1 MKTVSKSPLLFS
13 AFIFALAITAFV
25 ASDTFILPQL
35 NAGGGETRVLIVYY
49 SVTGNTEKMAYGVAE
64 GAKSVA
70 GIEVVLKKVADVTR
84 EEVETADGLILGS
97 PVYYAN
103 MAAPMK
109 KFIDDWFTEKITLFD
124 KVGGAFAT
132 GGGLTAGRETTIN
145 SLLLAMLNNGM
156 IVVGPLY
163 EGWGTFGS
171 SARTAPPD
179 EGVNEEE
186 LNDARRL
193 GERVARVA
201 LKIKQAS

>member
-1 MKTVSKSPLLFS
+1 MSKNSLLFS
-13 AFIFALAITAFV
+13 ALF
-25 ASDTFILPQL
+25 FILTIIVFVVSGTFFPPQL
-35 NAGGGETRVLIVYY
+35 NAQDKKARVLIVYF
-49 SVTGNTEKMAYGVAE
+49 SVTGNTEKMAHGVAE

-70 GIEVVLKKVADVTR
+70 GIEVILKKVEEVTR
-84 EEVETADGLILGS
+84 EDVETADGLILGS

-109 KFIDDWFTEKITLFD
+109 KFIDDWYDEKITLFD

-132 GGGLTAGRETTIN
+132 GGGITAGRETTIN

-163 EGWGTFGS
+163 ESWGTFGS

-186 LNDARRL
+186 LDDARRL
-193 GERVARVA
+193 GDRVARVA
-201 LKIKQAS
+201 LKFKEAS